1 MINSVFIVDDHPF
14 ICSGIKAYLRANG
27 YAIAGIAQDGVSVI
41 ADVGL
46 HRPDLVIM
54 DLNIPGRDGMQVI
67 ESLKRINAQ
76 QKIIVLTASESEF
89 HMQRCLLLG
98 VDGYLCKHH
107 DITQL
112 LQAIRSID
120 NGIKFYPSSHNTEV
134 KTLHPE
140 SEKLMTLSRRELMV
154 LRKLAAGYSNKEIAL
169 QLSLSNKTIS
179 TYKIKILRKLGIKS
193 VVDINEVAKRNYLV

>member
-27 YAIAGIAQDGVSVI
+27 YVIAGVAEDGTSVI

-67 ESLKRINAQ
+67 ESLKRINDQ

-89 HMQRCLLLG
+89 HMQRCLMLG
-98 VDGYLCKHH
+98 VDGYLYKSH
-107 DITQL
+107 DTAQL
-112 LQAIRSID
+112 LQAIRTID
-120 NGIKFYPSSHNTEV
+120 KGVKFYPNSSSVEAKN
-134 KTLHPE
+134 LHPE
-140 SEKLMTLSRRELMV
+140 SEKLMSLSRRELMV

>member
-1 MINSVFIVDDHPF
+1 MINTVFIVDDHPF
-14 ICSGIKAYLRANG
+14 ICSGIKAYLRANN
-27 YAIAGIAQDGVSVI
+27 YTIAGVAQDGVSVI

-67 ESLKRINAQ
+67 ESLKRINVN

-89 HMQRCLLLG
+89 HMQRCLQLG
-98 VDGYLCKHH
+98 VDGYLCKSH
-107 DITQL
+107 DMTQL

-120 NGIKFYPSSHNTEV
+120 KGIKFYPCSHNIEV

-140 SEKLMTLSRRELMV
+140 SEKLMSLSRRELLV